1 MRLEEDGKEH
11 LGMKLVSGHYVKERK
26 EKVSR
31 RGKQTRGEADLFKV
45 SWVKS
50 PLGHKKRN
58 SPIGQSQLAAFTAD
72 ACIGETVRFKAWW
85 ERLHLLFS
93 IHIDSQRLVFLL
105 ITEMSQIL
113 GSFGTAPVGRRFDE
127 KESRRL

>member
-31 RGKQTRGEADLFKV
+31 READLFKV

-72 ACIGETVRFKAWW
+72 ACIGETVRFKAWG

-105 ITEMSQIL
+105 IAEMS
-113 GSFGTAPVGRRFDE
+113 
-127 KESRRL
+127 

>member
-1 MRLEEDGKEH
+1 MEEDGKEH

-31 RGKQTRGEADLFKV
+31 KGKQTMREADLFKV

-50 PLGHKKRN
+50 PLGHKKRD

-72 ACIGETVRFKAWW
+72 ACIGETVRFKAWGKDCICCSLYILIAKGW
-85 ERLHLLFS
+85 TSCSLL
-93 IHIDSQRLVFLL
+93 
-105 ITEMSQIL
+105 
-113 GSFGTAPVGRRFDE
+113 
-127 KESRRL
+127 